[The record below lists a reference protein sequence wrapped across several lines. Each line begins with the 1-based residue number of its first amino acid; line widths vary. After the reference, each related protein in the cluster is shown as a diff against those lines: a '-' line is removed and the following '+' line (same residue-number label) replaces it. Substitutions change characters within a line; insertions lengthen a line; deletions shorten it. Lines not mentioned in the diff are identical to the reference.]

1 MLNYYNVLTDPSNL
15 LISLPVNIDQQF
27 NFITRLVIENH
38 RSFNNIL
45 TIISYT
51 PQLYRLDYT
60 NTNSNDRNIE
70 INSPIKLT
78 N

>member
-1 MLNYYNVLTDPSNL
+1 PSNL